1 MLDIIRTMRKIV
13 IDLMQYRAADAY
25 RGSSDESDSVEQIG
39 GLPPIGVADAKRS
52 KYRFSDEQLEAAL
65 QLLSVNSLPDLAR
78 QDFSE
83 FGKKLSW
90 IQLAQGCVTRLA
102 GDVLM
107 LIDVGE
113 TAERCALLHHRL
125 ENRKAARIRT
135 PNDAQNAIQTLY
147 TCCMTVRN
155 VWKLRVGRRIPD
167 VERAVAKMQGLM
179 PSWRAVSTLALVTPE
194 TARLT
199 SMVKEALSNVIQSA
213 EVSEGVKTMARR
225 GLLQWG
231 GHAQLAGPTGTSV
244 SFDSDDE

>member
-1 MLDIIRTMRKIV
+1 MRKIV

-65 QLLSVNSLPDLAR
+65 ELLSVNSLPDLAR

-107 LIDVGE
+107 LMNVGE
-113 TAERCALLHHRL
+113 TAERCALLFHRL
-125 ENRKAARIRT
+125 ENRKAARVRT
-135 PNDAQNAIQTLY
+135 PNEAQSSIQDLYNASVSI
-147 TCCMTVRN
+147 N
-155 VWKLRVGRRIPD
+155 DVWRLSQGKRVGN
-167 VERAVAKMQGLM
+167 VERAVGKTQSLM
-179 PSWRAVSTLALVTPE
+179 ASWRAVQSLFPTTPNTERLVSIV
-194 TARLT
+194 R
-199 SMVKEALSNVIQSA
+199 EALSNVMKDA
-213 EVSEGVKTMARR
+213 NVREGTREMARR
-225 GLLQWG
+225 ALLQWSISPR
-231 GHAQLAGPTGTSV
+231 ATATAGRQV
-244 SFDSDDE
+244 NFDSDDE